1 MWRNDSLYQ
10 EKDSRE
16 DYDKLYTNQK
26 SAIRLA
32 RLKQP
37 KKSGDASTISEVTSA
52 LTSSFTNM
60 QEAIGVG
67 GNYTLTKFSCVI
79 VLTSCVIFL
88 LY

>member
-60 QEAIGVG
+60 QEAIVQGVR
-67 GNYTLTKFSCVI
+67 NASTDNNNPTTSSNVI
-79 VLTSCVIFL
+79 VR
-88 LY
+88 